1 MPHPA
6 TKKLSVSEVFDGDT
20 GKPLAD
26 VVMKHFVREGRLEE
40 EAALVILT
48 EATALLRAE
57 DTMIDV
63 EAPITGLPPTVLVLP
78 SNRGFWLTCDSIFCH
93 F

>member
-20 GKPLAD
+20 GKPQPEI
-26 VVMKHFVREGRLEE
+26 VMKHFVREGRLEE
-40 EAALVILT
+40 KAALVILT

-57 DTMIDV
+57 NTMIDV
-63 EAPITGLPPTVLVLP
+63 EAPVTGLV
-78 SNRGFWLTCDSIFCH
+78 IFCLLPVGVMFFLVH
-93 F
+93 QG